1 MMASNN
7 NVRVPKDDKALG
19 DYFPSRFIKV
29 QDLLNWGKAQL
40 EVTISRATE
49 ELVEPRPGEKEWKLV
64 LYFVDKHGNEYP
76 RGYLV
81 SAKAD
86 IDTLAEMGVEKVG
99 DLKDVRVLI
108 KVDQWRNKS
117 VLRLADV
124 MDGKF
129 EEID

>member
-1 MMASNN
+1 MASN
-7 NVRVPKDDKALG
+7 NVRVPNNEKALG
-19 DYFPSRFIKV
+19 DYFPSRFLKPA
-29 QDLLNWGKAQL
+29 DLLNWRKTEL

-64 LYFVDKHGNEYP
+64 LYFVTKQGQEYP

-86 IDTLAEMGVEKVG
+86 VETLADMGVEKVG
-99 DLKDVRVLI
+99 DLKGVRVMI
-108 KVDQWRNKS
+108 KMDQWRGKS

-124 MDGKF
+124 MDGSF
-129 EEID
+129 EEAE